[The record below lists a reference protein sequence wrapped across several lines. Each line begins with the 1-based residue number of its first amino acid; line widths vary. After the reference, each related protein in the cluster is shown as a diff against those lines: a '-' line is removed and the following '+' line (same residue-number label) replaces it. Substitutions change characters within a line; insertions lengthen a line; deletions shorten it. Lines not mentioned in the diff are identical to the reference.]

1 MSAGGTAVHHV
12 PAAALRDLVTRILE
26 RAGTPSDV
34 AEVVAG
40 SLVAAN
46 ERGVDSHGC
55 IRIPE
60 YLEAIENGKI
70 DPRAR
75 PTISREG
82 ATLRVAGNRSFGQYA
97 ARLMTE
103 ATVEAAR
110 ENGVA
115 VATLSGVK
123 HVGRLGE
130 FVELA
135 AESDCV
141 ALLTCNG
148 GPPGGLVAPFGGRGR
163 AFGTNPLAYGIPAGA
178 RPPIVADFSTSV
190 TAEGK
195 VRLYR
200 QGGESVPPGWL
211 IDAGGNPTVD
221 ARDLYAGGAI
231 LPAAGHK
238 GFALGLLVEVLGG
251 VLAGE
256 GCAVLDEDPGNGGV
270 LIAIEVARFCPVETF
285 AGRVDAVGEKIDA
298 IQPAPGF
305 ERVMVPGEPETR
317 TAVARAATDIPILEE
332 TWEGIA
338 GAARDLG
345 VELDPV
351 ELFV

>member
-1 MSAGGTAVHHV
+1 VYHV
-12 PAAALRDLVTRILE
+12 RAAALRDLVTHILQHV
-26 RAGTPSDV
+26 GTPSDV
-34 AEVVAG
+34 AGVVAA
-40 SLVAAN
+40 SLVASN
-46 ERGVDSHGC
+46 ECGVDSHGC

-60 YLEAIENGKI
+60 YLEAIENGRI
-70 DPRAR
+70 DPGAR
-75 PTISREG
+75 PVIAREG
-82 ATLRVAGNRSFGQYA
+82 ATLRVKGNRSFGQYA
-97 ARLMTE
+97 ARLMTG

-110 ENGVA
+110 ESGIA
-115 VATLSGVK
+115 VATLSDVK

-135 AESDCV
+135 AEAGCI

-148 GPPGGLVAPFGGRGR
+148 GPPGGLVAPYGGRGR
-163 AFGTNPLAYGIPAGA
+163 AFGTNPLAFGIPA
-178 RPPIVADFSTSV
+178 RTSPPIVADFSTSV

-200 QGGESVPPGWL
+200 HAGEPVPSGWL
-211 IDAGGNPTVD
+211 IDADGNPTVE
-221 ARDLYAGGAI
+221 ASDLYAGGAI

-256 GCAVLDEDPGNGGV
+256 GCAVLNEDPGNGGV
-270 LIAIEVARFCPVETF
+270 LIAIEVSSFCPVEAFT
-285 AGRVDAVGEKIDA
+285 GRVDAIIETIHA
-298 IQPAPGF
+298 TPPAPGF
-305 ERVMVPGEPETR
+305 EGVVVPGGPETR
-317 TAVARAATDIPILEE
+317 TAATRAVTGIPILEE
-332 TWEGIA
+332 TWAGIA

-345 VELDPV
+345 VELDPL